1 MPGITRKHV
10 NPLKTVKIDS
20 VVYWTGLVEP
30 TTARLIQ
37 QTTYFSR
44 TAYVINTWERY
55 IYCLFCNAMATL
67 KPTKTSRIMLRCNT
81 CKVLVFA
88 NGIISQQRIKMLKDF
103 IWTSTLIS
111 AWMISIEC
119 ILVWLSIIDIRWCID
134 RDEQFQVL
142 TLVTVHV
149 LVSPSF
155 KVPTQTAEKL
165 NVY

>member
-20 VVYWTGLVEP
+20 VVYRTGLVEP

-44 TAYVINTWERY
+44 TAYVIDIWERY

-67 KPTKTSRIMLRCNT
+67 KPTKISRIMLRCNT
-81 CKVLVFA
+81 CEVLVFA

-103 IWTSTLIS
+103 IFGRL
-111 AWMISIEC
+111 
-119 ILVWLSIIDIRWCID
+119 
-134 RDEQFQVL
+134 
-142 TLVTVHV
+142 
-149 LVSPSF
+149 P
-155 KVPTQTAEKL
+155 
-165 NVY
+165 